1 MTWVTP
7 LGLPVLQ
14 PYRKSSTHTVR
25 TILQSITLSLD
36 DDALPVSKQKQR
48 TAFPPNFVHSLDATH
63 MLMTAIRMRDKN
75 ITFAAVHD
83 SYWTHA
89 QDIPAMNVVCH
100 TAVMCM
106 IWLPHIILVVLIV
119 PLTPLPFAVSL
130 FSTPNYRPSETASST
145 STMNP
150 YWKHSKNPSPSDIQM
165 LAFLLCQGVEI

>member
-1 MTWVTP
+1 MAHLGKHSQTASTTAPTSHIPSAHNLMPPLVFIIALSKGQAMTWVTP

-63 MLMTAIRMRDKN
+63 MLMTAIKMRDKN

-89 QDIPAMNVVCH
+89 QDIPAMNVVCLTH
-100 TAVMCM
+100 IMC
-106 IWLPHIILVVLIV
+106 I
-119 PLTPLPFAVSL
+119 
-130 FSTPNYRPSETASST
+130 N
-145 STMNP
+145 
-150 YWKHSKNPSPSDIQM
+150 
-165 LAFLLCQGVEI
+165 

>member
-1 MTWVTP
+1 MDSGTDTDIINDCIHHTHPMLIQSHALTSLQSCSSLFPLCSFLFALSQGQAMTWVTP

-106 IWLPHIILVVLIV
+106 I
-119 PLTPLPFAVSL
+119 
-130 FSTPNYRPSETASST
+130 
-145 STMNP
+145 
-150 YWKHSKNPSPSDIQM
+150 
-165 LAFLLCQGVEI
+165 